1 MTSTKAILTDEPT
14 WIIDPID
21 GTVNFVHGHPVSAIS
36 IGFLIGQEL
45 TIGIIYNPMR
55 KELFTA
61 CKGKGAFL
69 NGTRIHAS
77 PVTDLEVS
85 LIGHEI
91 SLAGSSPIRE
101 KNLSRLGAL
110 VSKCHG

>member
-1 MTSTKAILTDEPT
+1 M
-14 WIIDPID
+14 
-21 GTVNFVHGHPVSAIS
+21 V
-36 IGFLIGQEL
+36 
-45 TIGIIYNPMR
+45 IGIIYNPMR

-77 PVTDLEVS
+77 PVTDLETS

-91 SLAGSSPIRE
+91 SLAGWLPIRE
-101 KNLSRLGAL
+101 KNLGRLTAL
-110 VSKCHG
+110 LGKCHG